1 MKVLV
6 TGSTGQLGKE
16 VVTELQNRGYNVLAP
31 THQKLDLKWDLAVY
45 EYFEKEK
52 PDAVIHCAAYTNVD
66 KAEEDQVQAFEVNA
80 RVTHNLVTASGLIG
94 KPKFLYVST
103 DYVYE
108 GIGSAALKTTD
119 TTKPINVYGQS
130 KLDGENI
137 IKDFLIN
144 YFIVR
149 ISWLFGEG
157 NNFVNTMLSLK
168 DKEQINVVNDQIGR
182 PTYTKDLS
190 RLLVNMIETD
200 KYGIYNVSNEGEF
213 VSWADFAKEIFN
225 QKGITTK
232 VNPVSSADYPT
243 KAERPKNSRLDTSKL
258 TENGFKLLPEW
269 KDALK
274 RFLNDKRL

>member
-1 MKVLV
+1 MRVLV

-16 VVTELQNRGYNVLAP
+16 VVTELQNRGHEVLAP
-31 THQKLDLKWDLAVY
+31 THQEMDLKWNLMVY
-45 EYFEKEK
+45 EYFEKKK

-80 RVTHNLVTASGLIG
+80 HGTHNLVSACELIG

-103 DYVYE
+103 DYVYD
-108 GIGSAALKTTD
+108 GSKKVPWQITD
-119 TTKPINVYGQS
+119 PTKPLNVYGKS
-130 KLDGENI
+130 KLDGEEF
-137 IKDFLIN
+137 IKDFLTN

-157 NNFVNTMLSLK
+157 KNFVNTMLSLK

-190 RLLVNMIETD
+190 RLLVDMIESD
-200 KYGIYNVSNEGEF
+200 KYGIYNISNEGEF

-225 QKGITTK
+225 QKNIKTV
-232 VNPVSSADYPT
+232 VNPISSDEYKTAA
-243 KAERPKNSRLDTSKL
+243 KRPLNSRLDTSDL
-258 TENGFKLLPEW
+258 IINGFKLLPNW

-274 RFLNDKRL
+274 RFLNDK